1 MTAPGLTRRQR
12 RLQMSAWVVVAFTI
26 GLIVTSE
33 ILDRVSGTPPDGG
46 WLEELLLMAAFF
58 SFPVMGALIARQR
71 PDNLIAWLML
81 WVGFQTGI
89 LVWGASYAQYALV
102 YRDEAIPGATLAA
115 WIEAWAWFPLIL
127 VIPTF
132 LLLLFPTGRLPSR
145 RWRPVAWLSGA
156 LLVVS
161 VGLSMVE
168 ERLVGEGYS
177 IRNPIGIPG
186 LGDTED
192 SVFVALGPV
201 LLVAVVLSAASLVA
215 RFRHAGTQ
223 ERQQL
228 KWVALAGSALVVIAP
243 IEDFLVTLPGFV
255 FPLLI
260 MGIPVSIAMA
270 VLRYRL
276 YDVDRIISRSVAYA
290 LLTSLLVGAYFL
302 SVLVLQSI
310 LPLPERSPLIV
321 AVSTLLVVAVF
332 GPLRA
337 RVQRIVDRR
346 FNRSRYDAALTIE
359 SFGRRLR
366 EEVDLEALTS
376 DLVNV
381 VDETVRPTH
390 LSLWIRPG
398 THA

>member
-1 MTAPGLTRRQR
+1 MNTESLTRGQR
-12 RLQMSAWVVVAFTI
+12 RLQMAAWVVLAFTI
-26 GLIVTSE
+26 GLMVTSE
-33 ILDRVSGTPPDGG
+33 ALDRVSGTAPDGG
-46 WLEELLLMAAFF
+46 WLEDLLLMAAFF

-81 WVGFQTGI
+81 WVGFQTGM
-89 LVWGASYAQYALV
+89 LVLGTSYAQYALV
-102 YRDEAIPGATLAA
+102 YRDQALPGATLGA

-161 VGLSMVE
+161 AGLSMVE
-168 ERLVGEGYS
+168 ERLVSEGYS

-192 SVFVALGPV
+192 SVFVVLGPL
-201 LLVAVVLSAASLVA
+201 LLVAVVLSGASLVV
-215 RFRHAGTQ
+215 RFRRAGTQ

-228 KWVALAGSALVVIAP
+228 KWVALAGSALVLIAP
-243 IEDFLVTLPGFV
+243 LEDWVTLPGFV
-255 FPLLI
+255 FPLLV

-290 LLTSLLVGAYFL
+290 LLTSLLVGTYFL
-302 SVLVLQSI
+302 SVLVLQSV

-321 AVSTLLVVAVF
+321 AASTLLVVAAF
-332 GPLRA
+332 GPLRT

>member
-1 MTAPGLTRRQR
+1 MTTDSLTRRQR
-12 RLQMSAWVVVAFTI
+12 RLRVAAWVLLAFTI
-26 GLIVTSE
+26 GMTVTSE
-33 ILDRVSGTPPDGG
+33 ILDRVSGTAPDGG
-46 WLEELLLMAAFF
+46 WLEDLLLMAAFTA
-58 SFPVMGALIARQR
+58 FPAMGALIVQRR

-89 LVWGASYAQYALV
+89 LIWGASYAQYGLV
-102 YRDEAIPGATLAA
+102 YRDEATPGATLAA
-115 WIEAWAWFPLIL
+115 WIEAWAWFPLIM

-132 LLLLFPTGRLPSR
+132 LLLLFPNGRLPSP

-156 LLVVS
+156 LVVFAA
-161 VGLSMVE
+161 VISMVE

-177 IRNPIGIPG
+177 IPNPIGISG

-192 SVFVALGPV
+192 TVFTALGPV
-201 LLVAVVLSAASLVA
+201 LLVAIVLSAASLVVRYRGA
-215 RFRHAGTQ
+215 AAQ

-228 KWVALAGSALVVIAP
+228 KWVALAGSAFAVLVP
-243 IEDFLVTLPGFV
+243 LGDLVRLPGFL
-255 FPLLI
+255 FPLLV

-290 LLTSLLVGAYFL
+290 LLTSLLVGGYFL

-310 LPLPERSPLIV
+310 LPLPEKSPLIV
-321 AVSTLLVVAVF
+321 AVSTLLVVAAF

-337 RVQRIVDRR
+337 RIQRIVDRR

-366 EEVDLEALTS
+366 EEVDLEALTA
-376 DLVNV
+376 DLMRV
-381 VDETVRPTH
+381 VDTTVRPAH
-390 LSLWIRPG
+390 LSLWIKPG
-398 THA
+398 VNR